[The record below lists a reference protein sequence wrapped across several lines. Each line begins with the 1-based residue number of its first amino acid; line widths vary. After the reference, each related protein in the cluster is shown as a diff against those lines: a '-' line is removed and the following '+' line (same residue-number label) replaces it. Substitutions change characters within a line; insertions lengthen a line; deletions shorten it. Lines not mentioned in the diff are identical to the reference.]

1 MRLVRFR
8 HGDRIATGALEP
20 GSDEIRVLRGTFF
33 EDPLPTGETVALGDV
48 LLLAPVLPSKLVCVG
63 KNYAA
68 HAAEFGMQVPEEPL
82 LFLKPSTA
90 VIGPGDPIRL
100 LPISRRVD
108 YEGELAVVI
117 GRLARGVR
125 TEDAFKY
132 ILGYTCANDVTLRDL
147 QKTDDQWARA
157 KGFDGSAPIGPWI
170 ETDLDP
176 NDAIVRTR
184 LNGEIRQQASTSEM
198 VFGVAT
204 LIEYITVFM
213 TLLPGDVLL
222 TGTPEGVGALAGR
235 RRRRGRGRRRRRVA
249 ERGARVTV
257 RCRFAPAPSGS
268 IHVGNAR
275 SALFSWLY
283 ARHHDGVFILRVED
297 TDASRVTEEAYRG
310 RRRGP
315 PMARSRLGR
324 GPGRRAARTGR
335 TGSRSGWT
343 STAR

>member
-8 HGDRIATGALEP
+8 HGDRIATGAIEP
-20 GSDEIRVLRGTFF
+20 GSEDVHVLRGTFF

-68 HAAEFGMQVPEEPL
+68 HAAEFGMKVPEEPL

-176 NDAIVRTR
+176 NDVIVRTR

-213 TLLPGDVLL
+213 TLLPGDILL
-222 TGTPEGVGALAGR
+222 TGTPEGVGNLSDGDVVEIEVEGVGALR
-235 RRRRGRGRRRRRVA
+235 N
-249 ERGARVTV
+249 EV
-257 RCRFAPAPSGS
+257 R
-268 IHVGNAR
+268 
-275 SALFSWLY
+275 
-283 ARHHDGVFILRVED
+283 
-297 TDASRVTEEAYRG
+297 T
-310 RRRGP
+310 
-315 PMARSRLGR
+315 
-324 GPGRRAARTGR
+324 
-335 TGSRSGWT
+335 
-343 STAR
+343 

>member
-1 MRLVRFR
+1 MRLARFR

-20 GSDEIRVLRGTFF
+20 GSDDIRVLRGTFF

-100 LPISRRVD
+100 LAISRRVD
-108 YEGELAVVI
+108 FEGELAVVI

-125 TEDAFKY
+125 AEDAFKY

-157 KGFDGSAPIGPWI
+157 KGFDGSAPIGPWV

-176 NDAIVRTR
+176 NDVIVRTR
-184 LNGEIRQQASTSEM
+184 LNGEIRQQASTSDM

-204 LIEYITVFM
+204 LLEYITTFM
-213 TLLPGDVLL
+213 TLLPGDILL
-222 TGTPEGVGALAGR
+222 TGTPEGVGALSDGD
-235 RRRRGRGRRRRRVA
+235 VV
-249 ERGARVTV
+249 EVEV
-257 RCRFAPAPSGS
+257 
-268 IHVGNAR
+268 
-275 SALFSWLY
+275 
-283 ARHHDGVFILRVED
+283 DGVGVLRNEV
-297 TDASRVTEEAYRG
+297 
-310 RRRGP
+310 
-315 PMARSRLGR
+315 RS
-324 GPGRRAARTGR
+324 
-335 TGSRSGWT
+335 
-343 STAR
+343 